1 MDLGSHQIIFYLFG
15 IIPIRDTIVMTV
27 ILDVIII
34 AVVLLIRKAYPSLIE
49 SIMKFITSM
58 VGDILDVDN
67 IYPYLPILGSLF
79 IFLFF
84 ANILSVIPGLRS
96 PTSDINTTL
105 ALAIVV
111 FFAVH
116 IYGIRNKGLIG
127 YLKTLSDPFFLLP
140 LDIISQLSR
149 TLSLTL
155 RLFGNILSGEIIVAI
170 VFSIIPL
177 LAPVPFI
184 ALSMLSGVLQA
195 YILTTLA
202 TLYISSAVEI
212 NRSEKTQQKI
222 N

>member
-1 MDLGSHQIIFYLFG
+1 MDLVKHQILFYLFG

-34 AVVLLIRKAYPSLIE
+34 AAVLFIRKAYPSLIE
-49 SIMKFITSM
+49 MIIRFITTM
-58 VGDILDVDN
+58 VDDILDVEN

-84 ANILSVIPGLRS
+84 ANILSLIPVLRS
-96 PTSDINTTL
+96 PTSDVNTTF

-116 IYGIRNKGLIG
+116 IYGIWKKGFFG
-127 YLKTLSDPFFLLP
+127 YLKTLSNPIFLLP
-140 LDIISQLSR
+140 LDLISQISR

-177 LAPVPFI
+177 LAPIPFI
-184 ALSMLSGVLQA
+184 ALSMLSGILQA

-212 NRSEKTQQKI
+212 NRSDKAQQK

>member
-34 AVVLLIRKAYPSLIE
+34 AVVLLIQKACPSLIE

-96 PTSDINTTL
+96 PTSDVNTTL

-116 IYGIRNKGLIG
+116 IFGIRNKGLIG
-127 YLKTLSDPFFLLP
+127 YLKTLSDPIFLLP
-140 LDIISQLSR
+140 LDIISQISR

-155 RLFGNILSGEIIVAI
+155 RLFGNILSGEIIVAV
-170 VFSIIPL
+170 VFSIFPL